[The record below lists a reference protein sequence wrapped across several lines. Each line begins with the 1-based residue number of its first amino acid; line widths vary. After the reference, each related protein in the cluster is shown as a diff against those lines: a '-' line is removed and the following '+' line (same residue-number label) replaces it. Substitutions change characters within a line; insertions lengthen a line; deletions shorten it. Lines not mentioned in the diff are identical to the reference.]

1 MVLEK
6 TVVESPLD
14 CKIQPVHPD
23 GNQSWIFI
31 GRTDVEAEILWP
43 PDVQNWLIGKDP
55 HAGKDWRWEENA
67 ATEVEMVGWHHWL
80 NGLSLS
86 KLWELVM
93 DREAWYAVVHGVT
106 KSQTQL
112 TNWTELMSYLFIFV
126 FISITLGGRSK
137 KYCCTLCQIM
147 FCLHF
152 PLEFYSILSS
162 F

>member
-14 CKIQPVHPD
+14 CKIQPVHPN

-55 HAGKDWRWEENA
+55 HAGKDWRWEENG

-112 TNWTELMSYLFIFV
+112 TNWTELMSYLFTFV

-137 KYCCTLCQIM
+137 KYCCTLCQTM